1 MLFAFASVST
11 EVAREMWL
19 SGAVSALTL
28 LCTGSKVRRSNGKNT
43 KRK

>member
-1 MLFAFASVST
+1 MLFALTSVST
-11 EVAREMWL
+11 EVAIEMLL

-28 LCTGSKVRRSNGKNT
+28 LCTGSKVRRSNDRNK